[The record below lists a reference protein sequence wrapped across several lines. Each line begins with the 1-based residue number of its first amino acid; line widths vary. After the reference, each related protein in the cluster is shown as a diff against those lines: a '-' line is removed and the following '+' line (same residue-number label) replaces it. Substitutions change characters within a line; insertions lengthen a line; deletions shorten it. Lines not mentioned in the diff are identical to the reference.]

1 MTPKTILIATTNKGK
16 MNDIREIFK
25 DLNLEILSFLDFD
38 KYPEVIEDGNTFE
51 SNAIKKAK
59 AAYEFFKLP
68 VIADDSGLSV
78 EQLNGAPGVISARY
92 AGENASDDDN
102 NNKLIRELE
111 KFPKPHLAKYICVA
125 VYYNGTDLKVVDG
138 DCKGRIIKQGRGSN
152 GFGYDPYFMPDGYEL
167 TMGELSLQ
175 EKNKISHRLKAFEQL
190 KDIIKQND

>member
-38 KYPEVIEDGNTFE
+38 DYPEVIEDGNTFE
-51 SNAIKKAK
+51 SNAMKKAK
-59 AAYEFFKLP
+59 AAYEYFKLP

-111 KFPKPHLAKYICVA
+111 KFPEPHLAKYICVA
-125 VYYNGTDLKVVDG
+125 VYYNGSHLKAVDG
-138 DCKGRIIKQGRGSN
+138 DCKGRIIKQGRGNN
-152 GFGYDPYFMPDGYEL
+152 GFGYDPYFIPDGYEL

-190 KDIIKQND
+190 KDIIIQND

>member
-1 MTPKTILIATTNKGK
+1 MIPKTILIATTNKGK

-25 DLNLEILSFLDFD
+25 DLNLEILSFLNFD
-38 KYPEVIEDGNTFE
+38 DYPEVIEDGNTFE

-102 NNKLIRELE
+102 NDKLIRELE
-111 KFPKPHLAKYICVA
+111 KFPEPHLAKYICVA
-125 VYYNGTDLKVVDG
+125 VYYNGTDLKAVDG
-138 DCKGRIIKQGRGSN
+138 DCKGRIIKQGRGNN
-152 GFGYDPYFMPDGYEL
+152 GFGYDPYFIPDGYEL

-190 KDIIKQND
+190 KDIITRND

>member
-38 KYPEVIEDGNTFE
+38 DYPEVIEDGNTFE

-59 AAYEFFKLP
+59 AAYEYFKLP

-102 NNKLIRELE
+102 NKKLIRELE

-125 VYYNGTDLKVVDG
+125 VYYNGSHLKAVDG
-138 DCKGRIIKQGRGSN
+138 DCKGRIIKQGRGNN
-152 GFGYDPYFMPDGYEL
+152 GFGYDPYFIPDGYEL

>member
-111 KFPKPHLAKYICVA
+111 KFPEPHLAKYICVA
-125 VYYNGTDLKVVDG
+125 VYYNGTDLKAVYG

>member
-1 MTPKTILIATTNKGK
+1 MIPKTILIATTNKGK

-38 KYPEVIEDGNTFE
+38 DYPEVIEDGNTFE

-78 EQLNGAPGVISARY
+78 EHLNGAPGVISARY

-102 NNKLIRELE
+102 NKKLIRELE
-111 KFPKPHLAKYICVA
+111 KYPEPHLAKYICVA
-125 VYYNGTDLKVVDG
+125 VYYNGTDLNVVDG
-138 DCKGRIIKQGRGSN
+138 DCKGIIIKQGRGNN
-152 GFGYDPYFMPDGYEL
+152 GFGYDPYFIPDDYEL